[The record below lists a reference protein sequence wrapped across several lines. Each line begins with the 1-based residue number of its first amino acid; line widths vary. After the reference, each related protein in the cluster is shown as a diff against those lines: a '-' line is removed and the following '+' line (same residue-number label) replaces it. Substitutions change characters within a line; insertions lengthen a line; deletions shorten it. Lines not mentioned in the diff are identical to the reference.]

1 MKKRNKK
8 RGFIRTVLLGLV
20 VIGLAALVVGLIRG
34 DKTEVDDD
42 DGYTTPK
49 LAWELGN
56 IDETGAYVESE
67 TAIYSS
73 AFNLNGGMKIEKEF
87 DSTVNVTVHF
97 YSEIG
102 EYISSCNSNE
112 LELPEGAFSARLVV
126 TGQADAEGNLPEIKF
141 YNKASYYRQITVKVL
156 AEEVV
161 PAE

>member
-8 RGFIRTVLLGLV
+8 RGILRTVLLGLV
-20 VIGLAALVVGLIRG
+20 VIASVALAVGLIRG

-42 DGYTTPK
+42 GYTTPK
-49 LAWELGN
+49 LAWALGN

-73 AFNLNGGMKIEKEF
+73 AFELNGGMKIEKEF

-112 LELPEGAFSARLVV
+112 LELAEGAFTARLVV
-126 TGQADAEGNLPEIKF
+126 TGQADAEGNLPEIKI